1 MVNLIYIFWMY
12 VILFAVIGIMR
23 GWAKELL
30 VSFSVILAL
39 ALTHLLQRYIPM
51 FQAVDGTSLFW
62 IRTWITVGLVYF
74 GYQTV
79 GNIGALSGKARKE
92 KLQDALFGGVM
103 GATNGYLIVGTIWS
117 YLHDAGYPFGNIFF
131 FDPNVPAITGIYQTI
146 ETMML
151 WMPPHA
157 FGEPGIYFAV
167 MIAFVFV
174 IVVFV

>member
-12 VILFAVIGIMR
+12 VILFAVIGAMR

-39 ALTHLLQRYIPM
+39 ALNHLMQKYIPM
-51 FQAVDGTSLFW
+51 FQAVDGKSLFW
-62 IRTWITVGLVYF
+62 IRSWITVGLVYF

-79 GNIGALSGKARKE
+79 GSIGALSGKARKE

-103 GATNGYLIVGTIWS
+103 GAINGYLVVGTVWS
-117 YLHDAGYPFGNIFF
+117 YLHDANYPFPGIFY
-131 FDPNVPAITGIYQTI
+131 PPTEAISLEIAR
-146 ETMML
+146 MMA

>member
-12 VILFAVIGIMR
+12 VILFAVIGAMR

-39 ALTHLLQRYIPM
+39 ALNHLLQRYIQM
-51 FQAVDGTSLFW
+51 FQNLDIMSLFW
-62 IRTWITVGLVYF
+62 IRTWITIALVYF

-79 GNIGALSGKARKE
+79 GAEKLLAKARKE
-92 KLQDALFGGVM
+92 KLQDALFGAVM
-103 GATNGYLIVGTIWS
+103 GAINGYLVVGTVWT
-117 YLHDAGYPFGNIFF
+117 YLHDANYPFPTIFYA
-131 FDPNVPAITGIYQTI
+131 PNDAIAVEIARL
-146 ETMML
+146 MA

-174 IVVFV
+174 IVVFI

>member
-12 VILFAVIGIMR
+12 VILFAVIGAMR

-39 ALTHLLQRYIPM
+39 ALIHLLERYVPM
-51 FQAVDGTSLFW
+51 FQVLQGTSLFW
-62 IRTWITVGLVYF
+62 VRTWIAVALVYF

-79 GNIGALSGKARKE
+79 GAERLSGKARKE
-92 KLQDALFGGVM
+92 KLQDALFGAVM
-103 GATNGYLIVGTIWS
+103 GATNGYLVVGTVWS
-117 YLHDAGYPFGNIFF
+117 YLHEAGYPFPGIFYA
-131 FDPNVPAITGIYQTI
+131 PTEVISVEIAR
-146 ETMML
+146 MMA
-151 WMPPHA
+151 WMPPYA

>member
-12 VILFAVIGIMR
+12 VILFAVIGAMR

-39 ALTHLLQRYIPM
+39 ALNHLLRRYVPM
-51 FQAVDGTSLFW
+51 IVNLPANGTSFFW
-62 IRTWITVGLVYF
+62 IRTWITVALVYF

-79 GNIGALSGKARKE
+79 GVERLAGKARKE
-92 KLQDALFGGVM
+92 KLQDALFGAVM
-103 GATNGYLIVGTIWS
+103 GGINGYLVVGTLWS
-117 YLHDAGYPFGNIFF
+117 YLHDAAYPFPGIFY
-131 FDPNVPAITGIYQTI
+131 PPTEGIATAIAR
-146 ETMML
+146 MMA

-174 IVVFV
+174 IVVFI

>member
-12 VILFAVIGIMR
+12 VILFAVIGAMR

-39 ALTHLLQRYIPM
+39 ALNHLMERYIKIFQSIDPM
-51 FQAVDGTSLFW
+51 SLFW
-62 IRTWITVGLVYF
+62 IRTWITIALVYF

-79 GNIGALSGKARKE
+79 GVEKFAGKARKE
-92 KLQDALFGGVM
+92 KLQDALFGAVM
-103 GATNGYLIVGTIWS
+103 GAINGYLVVGTVWT
-117 YLHDAGYPFGNIFF
+117 YLHDANYPFPGIFY
-131 FDPNVPAITGIYQTI
+131 PPTEAISVEILR
-146 ETMML
+146 MMT

>member
-1 MVNLIYIFWMY
+1 M
-12 VILFAVIGIMR
+12 LFAVIGAMR

-39 ALTHLLQRYIPM
+39 ALNHLMRRYIPM
-51 FQAVDGTSLFW
+51 IVNLPANESSLFW
-62 IRTWITVGLVYF
+62 IRTWITIALVYF

-79 GNIGALSGKARKE
+79 GVEKFAGKARKE
-92 KLQDALFGGVM
+92 KLQDALFGAVM
-103 GATNGYLIVGTIWS
+103 GAINGYLVVGTVWS
-117 YLHDAGYPFGNIFF
+117 YLHDANYPFDKIFF
-131 FDPNVPAITGIYQTI
+131 LDPNVPAIAGII
-146 ETMML
+146 EAIGRMMV

-174 IVVFV
+174 IVVFI